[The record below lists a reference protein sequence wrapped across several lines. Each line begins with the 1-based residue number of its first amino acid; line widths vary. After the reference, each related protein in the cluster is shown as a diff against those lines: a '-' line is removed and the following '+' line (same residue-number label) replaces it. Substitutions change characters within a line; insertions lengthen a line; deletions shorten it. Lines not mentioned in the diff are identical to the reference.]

1 MNAII
6 LFTLALAA
14 VVAGQANPGWN
25 PNPPPPHSGQNK
37 PIDPMLLAVMMM
49 GDGKMSSVLPLLL
62 MSQPGGQNNMMP
74 IMMMMMMGDED
85 QKLGDILPLLLM
97 MQPGQDQNA
106 MMPLMMMMM
115 MKDKKEN

>member
-6 LFTLALAA
+6 IFTLALAA
-14 VVAGQANPGWN
+14 VVAGQAQPGWN
-25 PNPPPPHSGQNK
+25 PNQPPHPGQAK
-37 PIDPMLLAVMMM
+37 QIDPMMLAVMMM
-49 GDGKMSSVLPLLL
+49 GDGKMSSILPFLL

-74 IMMMMMMGDED
+74 IMMMMMGDED

-97 MQPGQDQNA
+97 MQPGQDQNS

-115 MKDKKEN
+115 MQKDKKEH